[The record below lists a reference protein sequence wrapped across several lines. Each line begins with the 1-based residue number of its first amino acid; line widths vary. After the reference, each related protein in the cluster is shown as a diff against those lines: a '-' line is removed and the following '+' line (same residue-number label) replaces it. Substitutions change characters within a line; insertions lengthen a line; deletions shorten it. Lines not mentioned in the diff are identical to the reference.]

1 MPFIAHN
8 NNNNN
13 NNNKNHDGKTKLLLQ
28 DNFLFFNAFQG
39 YFLLFYWAIKN
50 KITIKPLSIKLFLFT
65 YKVTLATILL

>member
-39 YFLLFYWAIKN
+39 YFLLFY
-50 KITIKPLSIKLFLFT
+50 
-65 YKVTLATILL
+65 